1 MNTQIEKE
9 KQKWKKLN
17 YKGDVATV
25 LTNTHIKP
33 RRLDVYWV
41 DLGQGHGSIQ
51 GGLRPCVVTTNDMA
65 NKFSPVIQVAPI
77 TSSMTKKKLPTH
89 VNVKQGEAGL
99 SKDSVILLEQNM
111 PVNKT
116 QIRSY
121 IGTITDREVVR
132 QINMAIKIQI
142 GVC

>member
-1 MNTQIEKE
+1 MNTNRKGEIEME
-9 KQKWKKLN
+9 KLN

-25 LTNTHIKP
+25 FTTTHIKP
-33 RRLDVYWV
+33 RRLDIYWI

-51 GGLRPCVVTTNDMA
+51 GGLRPCIVTTNDMA

-77 TSSMTKKKLPTH
+77 TSMTKEKLPTH

-99 SKDSVILLEQNM
+99 SKDSTILLEQNM

-121 IGTITDREVVR
+121 IGTITDREVMY
-132 QINMAIKIQI
+132 QINMAIKIQM

>member
-1 MNTQIEKE
+1 MEKLMNKE
-9 KQKWKKLN
+9 S
-17 YKGDVATV
+17 VATV
-25 LTNTHIKP
+25 FTTTHINP
-33 RRLDVYWV
+33 RRLDIYWI
-41 DLGQGHGSIQ
+41 DLGKGNGSIQ

-77 TSSMTKKKLPTH
+77 TSSMTKRKLPTH

-99 SKDSVILLEQNM
+99 SKDSTILLEQNM

-121 IGTITDREVVR
+121 IGTIADREVER
-132 QINMAIKIQI
+132 QINQAIKIQM

>member
-1 MNTQIEKE
+1 ME
-9 KQKWKKLN
+9 KLN

-25 LTNTHIKP
+25 VITSYIKP
-33 RRLDVYWV
+33 RRLDIYWI
-41 DLGQGHGSIQ
+41 DLGKGNGSIQ
-51 GGLRPCVVTTNDMA
+51 GGLRHCVVTTNDTA

-99 SKDSVILLEQNM
+99 SKDSTILLEQNM

-121 IGTITDREVVR
+121 IGTITDREVAR
-132 QINMAIKIQI
+132 QINQAIKIQM

>member
-1 MNTQIEKE
+1 ME
-9 KQKWKKLN
+9 KLN
-17 YKGDVATV
+17 YKGDVALFT
-25 LTNTHIKP
+25 TTHIKP
-33 RRLDVYWV
+33 RRLDIYWIE
-41 DLGQGHGSIQ
+41 LGKGNGSIQ

-77 TSSMTKKKLPTH
+77 TSMTKKKLPTH
-89 VNVKQGEAGL
+89 VNIKQGEAGL

-121 IGTITDREVVR
+121 IGTVTDREVMY
-132 QINMAIKIQI
+132 QINQAIKIQM
-142 GVC
+142 GVS

>member
-1 MNTQIEKE
+1 MNTNKKGEIEME
-9 KQKWKKLN
+9 KIN
-17 YKGDVATV
+17 YKGDVALFT
-25 LTNTHIKP
+25 TTHIKP
-33 RRLDVYWV
+33 RRLDIYWI
-41 DLGQGHGSIQ
+41 DLGKGNGSIQ

-65 NKFSPVIQVAPI
+65 NKFSPVIQIAPI

-99 SKDSVILLEQNM
+99 SKDSTILLEQNM

-121 IGTITDREVVR
+121 IGTITDREVAR
-132 QINMAIKIQI
+132 QINQAIKIQM

>member
-1 MNTQIEKE
+1 ME
-9 KQKWKKLN
+9 KLN

-25 LTNTHIKP
+25 VITSYIKP
-33 RRLDVYWV
+33 RRLDIYWI
-41 DLGQGHGSIQ
+41 DLGKGNGSIQ
-51 GGLRPCVVTTNDMA
+51 GGLRPCVVTTNDMV

-77 TSSMTKKKLPTH
+77 TSMTKKKLPTH

-99 SKDSVILLEQNM
+99 SKDSTILLEQNM

-121 IGTITDREVVR
+121 VGTVTDREVAR
-132 QINMAIKIQI
+132 QINQAIKIQM
-142 GVC
+142 GVS

>member
-1 MNTQIEKE
+1 ME
-9 KQKWKKLN
+9 KLN
-17 YKGDVATV
+17 YKGDVALFT
-25 LTNTHIKP
+25 TTHIKP
-33 RRLDVYWV
+33 RRLDIYWIE
-41 DLGQGHGSIQ
+41 LGKGNGSIQ

-77 TSSMTKKKLPTH
+77 TSMTKKKLPTH
-89 VNVKQGEAGL
+89 VNIKQGEAGL

-121 IGTITDREVVR
+121 IGTVTDREVMY
-132 QINMAIKIQI
+132 QINQAIKIQMD
-142 GVC
+142 VS

>member
-1 MNTQIEKE
+1 MNTNRKGEIEME
-9 KQKWKKLN
+9 KLN

-25 LTNTHIKP
+25 FTTTHIKP
-33 RRLDVYWV
+33 RRLDIYWI
-41 DLGQGHGSIQ
+41 DLGKGNGSIQ
-51 GGLRPCVVTTNDMA
+51 GGLRPCIVTTNDMA

-77 TSSMTKKKLPTH
+77 TSMTKKKLSTH

-99 SKDSVILLEQNM
+99 SKDSTTLLEQNM

-121 IGTITDREVVR
+121 IGTITDREVMY
-132 QINMAIKIQI
+132 QINMAIKIQM